1 MKSIEHTQKLWDEYL
16 ELCRE
21 CDRYKLDDASAN
33 KERRALMQQKI
44 AVLRKIRGVE

>member
-1 MKSIEHTQKLWDEYL
+1 MKSIEHTQNLWNEYL

-21 CDRYKLDDASAN
+21 CDQYKLEDSKTAKLRHS
-33 KERRALMQQKI
+33 LMQQKI